1 MSFSRPPISITEKEK
16 KAEAFMNLID
26 DQEIIEKQEKQRI
39 LLKEKTKAV
48 LIRFPIS
55 LMDDLKEI
63 SALSGISI
71 NAICLELLR
80 PSIKKKLKEL
90 EDYNKK
96 Y

>member
-1 MSFSRPPISITEKEK
+1 MSFNKPPITKNEKER

-26 DQEIIEKQEKQRI
+26 DKNIIEKQEKQRTLI
-39 LLKEKTKAV
+39 KEKTKAM
-48 LIRFPIS
+48 LIRFPTS
-55 LMDDLKEI
+55 LIDDLKEV

-90 EDYNKK
+90 EDYSK
-96 Y
+96 

>member
-1 MSFSRPPISITEKEK
+1 MSFNKPPFSKEEKEK

-26 DQEIIEKQEKQRI
+26 DKNTIEKQEKQRV
-39 LLKEKTKAV
+39 LTKEKTKAM
-48 LIRFPIS
+48 LIRFPSS
-55 LMDDLKEI
+55 LIEDLKEI

-90 EDYNKK
+90 EDYNQ
-96 Y
+96 

>member
-1 MSFSRPPISITEKEK
+1 MSFNKPPIPKSEKEK

-26 DQEIIEKQEKQRI
+26 DKEIIEKQERQRT

-63 SALSGISI
+63 AALSGISI

-90 EDYNKK
+90 EEYNK
-96 Y
+96 